1 MNLVLD
7 KKDFDKF
14 FYTLEVVKKVEKVP
28 KCKVSM
34 LDSNGVHY
42 TVAFDGRCL
51 VYIDGEL
58 NDALSREV
66 HALANEGSLFQIVH
80 DKYLIVE
87 ARDPDEIWYLSLKD
101 KEMGIFE
108 GTKVKIHIGE
118 GKVTSLNQVSSD
130 KLL

>member
-14 FYTLEVVKKVEKVP
+14 FYTIEVVKKVEKVP

-42 TVAFDGRCL
+42 TVAFDGRYL
-51 VYIDGEL
+51 IYIDGEL

-101 KEMGIFE
+101 KDMGTFDASKI
-108 GTKVKIHIGE
+108 KIHIEE
-118 GKVTSLNQVSSD
+118 GRVTSLNQVSSD